1 MENIRSLV
9 PLFKWG
15 FTLRFFLIGLFILA
29 GFLPSQAKAGN
40 EPIFAAAP
48 DWVEQ
53 SQTPAPDAKLSGQ
66 PIQLLLFS
74 FQTIHS
80 ANAATSYFES
90 MTKIQSVEGLTAS
103 GTLAVS
109 WQPERSDLLI
119 HTLEVIRDG
128 VARNVLADQKFSIL
142 RRESNLEAA
151 LLDGMFTAT
160 IQPEDLR
167 VGDIVHFAYSVR
179 ADSGTFGLK
188 PEDTVYLSPGTK
200 ASLVLVREI
209 WPDSVPMRWAASP
222 GMGKLRVQKTKF
234 GNELRA
240 ELRNLEV
247 AMPPPFAPARY
258 VSTMF
263 VETSAYRDWAE
274 VSALFAPLYAQ
285 AATLNDNSPLKA
297 EAHLIRAAAS
307 TPKARALAALRL
319 VQDKIRYLA
328 LQMGEGGY
336 IPASAD
342 ETWKRRFADCK
353 GKTAILIA
361 LLKELD
367 IEAEPVLINAYGGD
381 VLPNRLPNPRLF
393 NHVFVHA
400 TIDGKSYW
408 LDGTRS
414 GDRDLEELASSPFGH
429 GLPVRAAGATLIE
442 LPLVVPIRP
451 LTEFKF
457 TIDASAGAFAPAFV
471 QEEVI
476 FRGDTVSYFKA
487 MLAQIGE
494 TELKKSFDR
503 DPFLLGLDD
512 RTIRLTAA
520 PDDGSFTVLISGKAR
535 LNWGKSSDSPTPRYQ
550 FRNDGIA
557 WLPEFKGR
565 EGANAQ
571 VPFRLDFPVHGVVRE
586 ELILPNQGKGYSLLG
601 KNFDRTVAATRIART
616 LTLENGRAVA
626 TSTMV
631 RLKPEI
637 SAAEA
642 QASTAAL
649 AEITADAAYVVAP
662 VDLAIAKWDPSATPK
677 TAEDFIARGYD
688 SLEEKARKFFSS
700 DFDRT
705 LGFVGDALA
714 DFDRAIAL
722 SPDSSLA
729 YALRALVLAKLGRL
743 DEAEAAIDK
752 AHSTESVHEKAFQV
766 RGLINARR
774 NRPEKAILDFSRY
787 IDDYNP
793 TSVMSLFERGLAYE
807 KTGQFEKAKEDLER
821 VVALEP
827 GSFVMTVPLARVLVR
842 LGDIKGAIAVVDKF
856 VQSQDDRSPLPSNK
870 AYVLAMRRGKPLLL
884 AGLEEQ
890 AHASYEA
897 GLREVNARL
906 KQMPAPSGPELDNET
921 VGLMISKVKMLM
933 EMDRVSEAIAV
944 ADEALTVQPYN
955 LGLLVARCNALMLAS
970 GQGQL
975 AKARQ
980 DCDAARVHGGL
991 ASGASWYASG
1001 LISLK
1006 AHDWLR
1012 ASNEFEMA
1020 NKLKSGEPHGLF
1032 AWGIAKLRRGE
1043 TDSGRADIEFAR
1055 MLSPEV
1061 DFDFAKLGITP
1072 EPGPDEAT
1080 PLVSI
1085 AGLTLRDWTKSGE
1098 PETPED
1104 FIARGYDRLKKWEMK
1119 DALADFDR
1127 AVAVAPDSSLAQS
1140 LRALALVR
1148 LGRLDEAEAAIG
1160 KALGSN
1166 PVEPKSY
1173 QIRGLLNARRGHP
1186 EKAIPD
1192 LSRNLEPGSFSAVWL
1207 LERGLA
1213 YEQTGQL
1220 EKARADLQQVVDLAP
1235 RPPVRMALARVTAR
1249 LGLVAD
1255 ATEIVDTM
1263 VTGLNAN
1270 SPPWTKTYALAM
1282 RRGRVLGMAGRL
1294 ESARA
1299 EYDKALQ
1306 EIDARMKQLPPSGDG
1321 RLQGVGLRQSMAE
1334 LLIRMGRPQEAV
1346 AIADEALAIMPDNA
1360 AMLIVRCKARLFI
1373 AGQLAEARQDCDAAL
1388 QKEPANNQ
1396 ALYTS
1401 GLTSLKSSDWVRAAN
1416 DFDTLAKAAA
1426 RAPGAFFGS
1435 GIAKL
1440 RRGEKAHGAADIEFA
1455 RSLSAEVDA
1464 EFDEVGV
1471 KP

>member
-1 MENIRSLV
+1 MQRASS
-9 PLFKWG
+9 
-15 FTLRFFLIGLFILA
+15 LRFFLIGLFILA

-53 SQTPAPDAKLSGQ
+53 SQTPAPDAKQSGQ
-66 PIQLLLFS
+66 PVQLLLIS
-74 FQTIHS
+74 FQTLHS
-80 ANAATSYFES
+80 ANASTSYFES
-90 MTKIQSVEGLTAS
+90 ITKIQSAEGLTAA
-103 GTLAVS
+103 GTLAIS
-109 WQPERSDLLI
+109 WQPERSDLVI
-119 HTLEVIRDG
+119 HSLEVIRDG
-128 VARNVLADQKFSIL
+128 VTRDVLADQKFSIL
-142 RRESNLEAA
+142 RRENNLEAA

-167 VGDIVHFAYSVR
+167 VGDIVHLAYSVR
-179 ADSGTFGLK
+179 ADSGTVGLK
-188 PEDTVYLSPGTK
+188 PEDTVHLSPGTK

-222 GMGKLRVQKTKF
+222 GMGKVNVRKTKF

-240 ELRNLEV
+240 ELRNLDV
-247 AMPPPFAPARY
+247 AMPPPSAPARY
-258 VSTMF
+258 ASTMF

-274 VSALFAPLYAQ
+274 VSALFAPLYAK
-285 AATLNDNSPLKA
+285 AATLSDSSPLKA
-297 EAHLIRAAAS
+297 EANLIRAAAS

-457 TIDASAGAFAPAFV
+457 TVDASAGAFAPAFV

-503 DPFLLGLDD
+503 DPYLPGLDD
-512 RTIRLTAA
+512 RTVRLTAA

-535 LNWGKSSDSPTPRYQ
+535 LNWGKKSDSPTPRYQ

-662 VDLAIAKWDPSATPK
+662 VDLGIAKWEWSRMPN
-677 TAEDFIARGYD
+677 TAEDYIARGYD
-688 SLEEKARKFFSS
+688 SFDELARKSSTS
-700 DFDRT
+700 DFERT

-729 YALRALVLAKLGRL
+729 YALRALALTKLGRL

-793 TSVMSLFERGLAYE
+793 ASVMSLFERGLAYE
-807 KTGQFEKAKEDLER
+807 KTGQLEKAEADLQR
-821 VVALEP
+821 VATLEP
-827 GSFVMTVPLARVLVR
+827 PSMTSVALARVLVR
-842 LGDIKGAIAVVDKF
+842 LGNTKDALAVIDKVMQTQDNTSRSSLWRPHLLAI
-856 VQSQDDRSPLPSNK
+856 
-870 AYVLAMRRGKPLLL
+870 RRGGLLEM
-884 AGLEEQ
+884 AGLQ
-890 AHASYEA
+890 KQGRSVYEA
-897 GLREVNARL
+897 GLREIDTRL
-906 KQMPAPSGPELDNET
+906 KQLPAPSGAELNTET
-921 VGLMISKVKMLM
+921 AKLITSKVDLLVRMG
-933 EMDRVSEAIAV
+933 RVPEAIAV
-944 ADEALTVQPYN
+944 ADQVLALHPNN
-955 LGLLVARCNALMLAS
+955 LPMLAARCDAHLHAQ
-970 GQGQL
+970 GQGLL

-980 DCDAARVHGGL
+980 DCDAVFKQKSAAPGTTALGEAAL
-991 ASGASWYASG
+991 SSG

-1006 AHDWLR
+1006 AHEWAR
-1012 ASNEFEMA
+1012 ARSEFELLTKVWKGSP
-1020 NKLKSGEPHGLF
+1020 NSWFGL
-1032 AWGIAKLRRGE
+1032 GIAKLRSGE
-1043 TDSGRADIEFAR
+1043 TDSGRAYIGLAR
-1055 MLSPEV
+1055 NVDPNV

-1104 FIARGYDRLKKWEMK
+1104 FLARGYDRLKKWEMN

-1186 EKAIPD
+1186 DKAIPD
-1192 LSRNLEPGSFSAVWL
+1192 LSRNLEPGSVSAVWL

-1270 SPPWTKTYALAM
+1270 SPPWMKTYALAM

-1294 ESARA
+1294 ESARG

-1321 RLQGVGLRQSMAE
+1321 RLQGVGLRQSRAE
-1334 LLIRMGRPQEAV
+1334 LLIRMGRPQDAV
-1346 AIADEALAIMPDNA
+1346 AVADEALAISPDNA
-1360 AMLIVRCKARLFI
+1360 VMLIVRCKARLLV
-1373 AGQLAEARQDCDAAL
+1373 AGDLSKARPDCDAAL

-1396 ALYTS
+1396 AVYVS
-1401 GLTSLKSSDWVRAAN
+1401 GLTSLKSGEWDRAASE
-1416 DFDTLAKAAA
+1416 FDNLAKAAP
-1426 RAPGAFFGS
+1426 RAPGAFFGR

-1440 RRGEKAHGAADIEFA
+1440 RRGEKADGAADIEFA

-1464 EFDEVGV
+1464 EFEEVGI